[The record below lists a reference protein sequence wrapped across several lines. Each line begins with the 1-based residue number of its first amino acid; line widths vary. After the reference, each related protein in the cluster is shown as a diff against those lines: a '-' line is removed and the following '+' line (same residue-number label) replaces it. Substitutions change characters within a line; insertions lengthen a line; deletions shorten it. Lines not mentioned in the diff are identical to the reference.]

1 MKQKV
6 TSGQLYDLDLVDS
19 HLALQQKE
27 FLENAQNLMKRQQT
41 NTETDHLKS
50 DRPLESP
57 IEGH

>member
-41 NTETDHLKS
+41 NTETDNLKL